1 MKNGVKETV
10 ECALSELSRG
20 ISARIIAIAG
30 EDLSERR
37 LRHIGFEEDKEVEIL
52 HTGPFGRDPIAV
64 RVDNVTLA
72 IRRND
77 ASLIKVKAA

>member
-1 MKNGVKETV
+1 MATMRLSDLARGVCAKIVDIGNDAQE
-10 ECALSELSRG
+10 ALSEK
-20 ISARIIAIAG
+20 
-30 EDLSERR
+30 R

-64 RVDNVTLA
+64 RVENVTLA
-72 IRRND
+72 IRRDD